1 VKTGRCIA
9 PACFFSATL
18 YETNIFMTPKLQEQ
32 IDEQEIKINEILT
45 SVRKTEKYMRLT
57 FWTTIGV
64 VVLPLVLFAFAI
76 PMIMNSLGSYTS
88 TIEGLI

>member
-1 VKTGRCIA
+1 M
-9 PACFFSATL
+9 
-18 YETNIFMTPKLQEQ
+18 NPKLQEQ

-57 FWTTIGV
+57 FWITIGV

-76 PMIMNSLGSYTS
+76 PMIMSSLGAYTS